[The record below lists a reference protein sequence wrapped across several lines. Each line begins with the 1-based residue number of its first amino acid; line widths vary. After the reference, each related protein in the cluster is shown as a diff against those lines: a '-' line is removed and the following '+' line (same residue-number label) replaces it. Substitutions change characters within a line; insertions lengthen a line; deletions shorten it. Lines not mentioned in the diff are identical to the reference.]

1 MMETLEQRIQGL
13 SESQVSGAL
22 DYLSKTLQDEW
33 GREVDEETAR
43 RELESVQTSGESEK
57 LRSLVVSGSSD
68 AAALGRWGRAT
79 LLFAASQPALRP
91 NVEEAVEEASK
102 GESKDLILGYLIV
115 IGVVMVL
122 MKHPPTKIAI
132 HAPGGLS
139 IEGAWGNNDVSTVT
153 ELAKA
158 VASPGE
164 PPPTS

>member
-43 RELESVQTSGESEK
+43 RELESVQTSGESEE

-91 NVEEAVEEASK
+91 KVEEAVEDASRE
-102 GESKDLILGYLIV
+102 GVSKDLFLSSLIV

-122 MKHPPTKIAI
+122 IKYRPKTAKVQA
-132 HAPGGLS
+132 GGFS
-139 IEGAWGNNDVSTVT
+139 FEGTWEDNDVSAVT

-158 VASPGE
+158 AASSAL
-164 PPPTS
+164 PPVTP

>member
-33 GREVDEETAR
+33 RTEVDEETAR
-43 RELESVQTSGESEK
+43 RELQGVQASGESEK

-79 LLFAASQPALRP
+79 LLFVASQPALRLK
-91 NVEEAVEEASK
+91 VEEAVEDASK
-102 GESKDLILGYLIV
+102 GESKALFLGSLIV

-122 MKHPPTKIAI
+122 MKYRPDTVEGKTFKIT
-132 HAPGGLS
+132 
-139 IEGAWGNNDVSTVT
+139 WKDNDVSAVT
-153 ELAKA
+153 DLAKV
-158 VASPGE
+158 VAS
-164 PPPTS
+164 SA

>member
-33 GREVDEETAR
+33 RTEVDEETAR
-43 RELESVQTSGESEK
+43 RELQGVQTSGESEK

-91 NVEEAVEEASK
+91 KVEEAVEDASK
-102 GESKDLILGYLIV
+102 GESKALFLGSLIV

-122 MKHPPTKIAI
+122 MKYRPDTVEGKTFKIT
-132 HAPGGLS
+132 
-139 IEGAWGNNDVSTVT
+139 WKDNDVSAVT
-153 ELAKA
+153 DLAKV
-158 VASPGE
+158 VAS
-164 PPPTS
+164 SA